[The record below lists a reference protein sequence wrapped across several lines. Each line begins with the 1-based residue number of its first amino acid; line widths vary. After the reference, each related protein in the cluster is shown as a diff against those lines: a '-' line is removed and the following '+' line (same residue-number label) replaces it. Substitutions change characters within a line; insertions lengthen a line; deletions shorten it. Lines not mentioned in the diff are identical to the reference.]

1 LLPVKGLEGAKFG
14 CVRRFFTLSR
24 EDRMAVF
31 FSDNARAPLPTLLS
45 DKSERK
51 EYGMPKRKTP
61 GPPPIDP
68 SPQQEFMTVAEV
80 AALLRWDPRS
90 VLNRIKDG
98 DLDAVK
104 DRRRWLILV
113 ASYYRYRSNLR
124 NRRR

>member
-1 LLPVKGLEGAKFG
+1 
-14 CVRRFFTLSR
+14 
-24 EDRMAVF
+24 
-31 FSDNARAPLPTLLS
+31 
-45 DKSERK
+45 
-51 EYGMPKRKTP
+51 MPKRKTP

-80 AALLRWDPRS
+80 AALLRCDPRS